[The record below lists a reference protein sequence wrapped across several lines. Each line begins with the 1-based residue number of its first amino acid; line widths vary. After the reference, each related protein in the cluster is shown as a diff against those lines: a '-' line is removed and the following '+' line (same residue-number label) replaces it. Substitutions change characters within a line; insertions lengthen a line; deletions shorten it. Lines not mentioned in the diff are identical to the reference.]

1 MFAADLQ
8 ANATED
14 DKVQQEQKENTEDA
28 LDCNLFRLSL
38 DFKSSFCIWGVWEWR
53 WMTCWKLRGI
63 GWIWN
68 CPEPAESLSQE
79 TTQVK
84 AVAGEDEEFGMD
96 I

>member
-38 DFKSSFCIWGVWEWR
+38 DFKW
-53 WMTCWKLRGI
+53 L
-63 GWIWN
+63 
-68 CPEPAESLSQE
+68 
-79 TTQVK
+79 
-84 AVAGEDEEFGMD
+84 
-96 I
+96 